1 MLDPRYIRDNL
12 EDIKKIIAD
21 KRNSADVDAFAV
33 LYDEVKALQQQEQ
46 DLNTQKNQAAKEQNA
61 VLGKEIKL
69 NLQELAELLPAKQK
83 KLQEILRAIPNIYSQ
98 DTPIGIDDSE
108 NVVLRSRWEPT
119 KFSFSLKDH
128 TDLGEALDIIDFESA
143 GIISWS
149 RFVYLKNDLVKMQFA
164 LIQWVMDTLTNQTII
179 DEIIAKNNLK
189 VKNTPFTLVLP
200 PFFMKMEVMDKMGRL
215 HPMDERYCYT
225 DDGIVLN
232 GSAEHVLWPLQMDKV
247 ISENQLP
254 IRYLGY
260 STAFRREAGSYG
272 KDTKGMIRQ
281 HQFDKLEMESFC
293 LPDDGL
299 EEQNFFVAVQEY
311 MMQQLEL
318 PYHVLICC
326 TGDMGDVDYRHID
339 IETRI
344 PSQEKYRET
353 HSADYITDYQARR
366 LNIRY
371 KANDGSKWFVH
382 MNDATAFALGRIM
395 VAIMENNQQA
405 DGTIKIPTVLQKRV
419 GKEYIGK

>member
-1 MLDPRYIRDNL
+1 
-12 EDIKKIIAD
+12 
-21 KRNSADVDAFAV
+21 
-33 LYDEVKALQQQEQ
+33 
-46 DLNTQKNQAAKEQNA
+46 
-61 VLGKEIKL
+61 
-69 NLQELAELLPAKQK
+69 
-83 KLQEILRAIPNIYSQ
+83 
-98 DTPIGIDDSE
+98 
-108 NVVLRSRWEPT
+108 
-119 KFSFSLKDH
+119 
-128 TDLGEALDIIDFESA
+128 
-143 GIISWS
+143 
-149 RFVYLKNDLVKMQFA
+149 
-164 LIQWVMDTLTNQTII
+164 
-179 DEIIAKNNLK
+179 
-189 VKNTPFTLVLP
+189 
-200 PFFMKMEVMDKMGRL
+200 
-215 HPMDERYCYT
+215 
-225 DDGIVLN
+225 
-232 GSAEHVLWPLQMDKV
+232 MDKV

-371 KANDGSKWFVH
+371 KANDGSK
-382 MNDATAFALGRIM
+382 
-395 VAIMENNQQA
+395 
-405 DGTIKIPTVLQKRV
+405 
-419 GKEYIGK
+419 